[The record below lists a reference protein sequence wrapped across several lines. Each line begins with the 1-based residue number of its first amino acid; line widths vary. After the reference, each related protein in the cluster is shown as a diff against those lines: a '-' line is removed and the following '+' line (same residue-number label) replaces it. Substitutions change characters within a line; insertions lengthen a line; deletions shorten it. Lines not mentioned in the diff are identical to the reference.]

1 MDHEVSRISLLL
13 ILVLS
18 ILGCS
23 QNLIKA
29 FGEIFYSPNS
39 YYYLRCYLNI
49 MRGGIPDAVAVLSV
63 QEINL
68 EYCRYTE
75 SIFSGIAD
83 AFSNMNLLILK
94 TSLG

>member
-1 MDHEVSRISLLL
+1 MSRISLLL